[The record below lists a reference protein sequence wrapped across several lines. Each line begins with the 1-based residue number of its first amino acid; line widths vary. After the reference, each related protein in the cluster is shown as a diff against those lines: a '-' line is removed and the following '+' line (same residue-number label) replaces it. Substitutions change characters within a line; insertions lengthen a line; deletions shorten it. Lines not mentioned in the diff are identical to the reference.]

1 MTNFTFLLPL
11 LWTLSRVRLTLCRFH
26 SVTVQAG
33 GHVTLSCANL
43 SNLPSH
49 VSWSK
54 LGDGGN
60 IGYIST
66 MTSSESRAVLC
77 DEGQGDKYNMTSN
90 GTDIFL
96 DVQEVNLLD
105 AGVYICGQ
113 STDEF
118 KGIFGV
124 TYLQVE
130 GNVSLHLLTVILGSV
145 VVFLLVVIFGLI
157 LKVTTSHTGNLS
169 LIDNLNSEAVSY
181 SALNFRSKAKG
192 DRRPAAERETDANVI
207 YSATR

>member
-1 MTNFTFLLPL
+1 MFHRLVPG
-11 LWTLSRVRLTLCRFH
+11 RVRLTLCRFH

-43 SNLPSH
+43 SNFPSH

-54 LGDGGN
+54 LADGGN
-60 IGYIST
+60 IGCIST
-66 MTSSESRAVLC
+66 MASSESRAVLC

-105 AGVYICGQ
+105 AGVYICSL
-113 STDEF
+113 STDKF

-130 GNVSLHLLTVILGSV
+130 GKAEPILIGVISDI
-145 VVFLLVVIFGLI
+145 VFLVNELVY
-157 LKVTTSHTGNLS
+157 S
-169 LIDNLNSEAVSY
+169 DVSRCNFTV
-181 SALNFRSKAKG
+181 SVPDALRTKWFYG
-192 DRRPAAERETDANVI
+192 TCFVVRPCKKT
-207 YSATR
+207 